1 MTFGPE
7 DDSDAMVTVISMDA
21 SGRALSDAE
30 LAALCEALDDE
41 FKAIATYNQ
50 VIADFGAVRPFVN
63 IVEAERRHA
72 NALLSLF
79 KRYEV
84 AVPRNPWADEA
95 PRFSTLDEACLAGV
109 DGEIENAAMYSRLIA
124 ATSHPD
130 IIEVFEN
137 LQRASQENHLEAFRR
152 CANRQDGPDLDA
164 DGGGGGRRRRR
175 HRGGS
180 GHRS

>member
-1 MTFGPE
+1 M
-7 DDSDAMVTVISMDA
+7 DSSD
-21 SGRALSDAE
+21 RALSDAE
-30 LAALCEALDDE
+30 VAALCEALDDE
-41 FKAIATYNQ
+41 FKAIATYDQ

-72 NALLSLF
+72 NALLAIF
-79 KRYEV
+79 QRYDI
-84 AVPRNPWADEA
+84 AVPDDRWADEV
-95 PRFSTLDEACLAGV
+95 PRFSSLHEACLAGV

-137 LQRASQENHLEAFRR
+137 LQRASQDNHLDAFRR
-152 CANRQDGPDLDA
+152 CANRQDDHDA
-164 DGGGGGRRRRR
+164 NAGGGRWGRRRRR

-180 GHRS
+180 DQPS

>member
-1 MTFGPE
+1 M
-7 DDSDAMVTVISMDA
+7 DSSD
-21 SGRALSDAE
+21 RALSDAE
-30 LAALCEALDDE
+30 VAALCEALDDE
-41 FKAIATYNQ
+41 FKAIATYDQ

-72 NALLSLF
+72 NALLAIF
-79 KRYEV
+79 HRYDI
-84 AVPRNPWADEA
+84 AVPDDRWADDV
-95 PRFSTLDEACLAGV
+95 PRFSSLHEACLAGV

-137 LQRASQENHLEAFRR
+137 LQRASQDNHLDAFRR
-152 CANRQDGPDLDA
+152 CANRHNEPVLDV
-164 DGGGGGRRRRR
+164 DSGGHRRRR

-180 GHRS
+180 HQPS